1 MKAVILAGG
10 RGTRLAP
17 YTAVFPKPLVPIGE
31 RPIIDIILRQLGR
44 FGFTDVTIS
53 LGHLGHLISAYYAN
67 GALPGLKI
75 EYVVEKEALGTA
87 GSLALVSGLDS
98 TFLAMNGDIL
108 TNIDYRALVEHHRAS
123 GAALTIASHSKEVR
137 IDLGVLELD
146 GAGRLTGYREKPVER
161 FPVSMGIYVYE
172 PRMLRFITPGEY
184 LDFPTLVLRGLAAG
198 EKICAYRSDAL
209 WLDIGRREDYEEAL
223 RLYAERQ
230 EAFLGDE

>member
-137 IDLGVLELD
+137 IDLGVIELD

-198 EKICAYRSDAL
+198 EKICAYSSDAL